1 MISRE
6 SVGTGWPE
14 ILHAGLP
21 ARERHPAPEPE
32 ADQAGAPIQDPGA
45 ETGQPRPDDADRS
58 TATD

>member
-21 ARERHPAPEPE
+21 ARDRQSAPE
-32 ADQAGAPIQDPGA
+32 ADQARAPLEDPST
-45 ETGQPRPDDADRS
+45 ETSEPRPDGAERT